1 MKASIYL
8 TRFGGVGRCLSVVSS
23 WHPPCPSVLSST
35 IPGTV
40 WGSYLMSRP
49 PTPLNIKLRKTRTV
63 PIGDACH
70 GMTPFKGQG
79 ANSALLDGVR

>member
-1 MKASIYL
+1 M
-8 TRFGGVGRCLSVVSS
+8 VSG
-23 WHPPCPSVLSST
+23 WHEPCSSVLSST

-49 PTPLNIKLRKTRTV
+49 PLPINSKSRKTRTIA
-63 PIGDACH
+63 IGDACH